1 MSNTKIS
8 VIVPV
13 YNAKNYIE
21 KTLNSILSQSIDS
34 LEIIVIN
41 DGSTDGSKDI
51 LDYYDK
57 TYSNIK
63 VIHQENK
70 GVSASRNLGILLAT
84 GEYIGFVDSDDL
96 LDEKMYESMYKKAIY
111 YDADICIC
119 GFIEEDLNK
128 NILRKY
134 IYKQHDQIITKEN
147 IPTMFKKSLDENLEP
162 LGGAPIWNKIF
173 KKSLLHENNI
183 LIDESI
189 TVGEDFCL
197 NIHCFN
203 KANSIVGV
211 SECFYHYMNV
221 NPNSIMSNV
230 NLNKLYK
237 FIDGRKSILD
247 NLSKYNFYSNKYFE
261 FENGRNFANLIQ
273 IASHKINESNSFKDA
288 YTLALEILTSNDFK
302 YSVNN
307 SNSDYLSKNLK
318 LIKKL
323 SKINFNV
330 CIFIILYIR
339 CKISK

>member
-8 VIVPV
+8 VIIPV

-21 KTLNSILSQSIDS
+21 KTLNSILNQSIDS

-51 LDYYDK
+51 LDYYNN
-57 TYSNIK
+57 TYDNLK

-70 GVSASRNLGILLAT
+70 GVSAARNLGILSAV

-96 LDEKMYESMYKKAIY
+96 LDEKMYESMYKKAISY
-111 YDADICIC
+111 NSDICIC

-128 NILRKY
+128 SILRKY

-147 IPTMFKKSLDENLEP
+147 IPIMFKKSLDENLEP

-173 KKSLLHENNI
+173 KRSLLRENNI

-203 KANSIVGV
+203 KANTIVGV
-211 SECFYHYMNV
+211 SECFYYYMNI
-221 NPNSIMSNV
+221 NPNSIMSNI
-230 NLNKLYK
+230 NLDKLYK
-237 FIDGRKSILD
+237 FINGRKSILD
-247 NLSKYNFYSNKYFE
+247 NLSKYNFYSDNYFK

-273 IASHKINESNSFKDA
+273 IASYKINKSSSFKDA
-288 YTLALEILTSNDFK
+288 YKIVSKILTSSDFK
-302 YSVNN
+302 YSINN
-307 SNSDYLSKNLK
+307 SSNNYLSKNLL

-323 SKINFNV
+323 SQLNFNI
-330 CIFIILYIR
+330 CIFMILYIR
-339 CKISK
+339 SKVSK

>member
-70 GVSASRNLGILLAT
+70 GVSISRNLGILLAT

-96 LDEKMYESMYKKAIY
+96 LDEKMYESMYKKAIS

-134 IYKQHDQIITKEN
+134 I
-147 IPTMFKKSLDENLEP
+147 F
-162 LGGAPIWNKIF
+162 
-173 KKSLLHENNI
+173 
-183 LIDESI
+183 
-189 TVGEDFCL
+189 
-197 NIHCFN
+197 
-203 KANSIVGV
+203 
-211 SECFYHYMNV
+211 
-221 NPNSIMSNV
+221 
-230 NLNKLYK
+230 
-237 FIDGRKSILD
+237 
-247 NLSKYNFYSNKYFE
+247 
-261 FENGRNFANLIQ
+261 
-273 IASHKINESNSFKDA
+273 
-288 YTLALEILTSNDFK
+288 
-302 YSVNN
+302 
-307 SNSDYLSKNLK
+307 
-318 LIKKL
+318 
-323 SKINFNV
+323 
-330 CIFIILYIR
+330 
-339 CKISK
+339 